1 MHGTI
6 SFTRS
11 LCKFFLYLKYFQ
23 VYDYT
28 PDKLEADVEA
38 QRASKANEP
47 QQAEEEEDKMNESG
61 AKDWSGL
68 TDSAEASQYHVGDFV
83 YVTPEDPGLKTIF
96 FYILTYELTNSLKYA
111 FVVLFVIFF

>member
-1 MHGTI
+1 MDLY
-6 SFTRS
+6 S
-11 LCKFFLYLKYFQ
+11 LCRSPRHFIYLHHFQ

-38 QRASKANEP
+38 HRASKANEP

-83 YVTPEDPGLKTIF
+83 YVTPEDPGLKTKYLRFIF
-96 FYILTYELTNSLKYA
+96 IISIYF
-111 FVVLFVIFF
+111 